1 MSHSSW
7 SRVHRGLI
15 MLAQPQV
22 AVGEISLLWGVLGTG
37 RRPLVWYTGMRH
49 NEKSFVAPTDHLT
62 NGFCS
67 VIIKEY
73 KDFKC
78 KMRCRAQTKGFVPF
92 VCAWHHILNLQ
103 KYNTIVFYRKFFGG
117 SLSWCVILNKGALYV
132 VQKKWIKMRN
142 RPSLRDCAP
151 HKQPSPNFLHSVVFV
166 SPIGQLSNENI
177 FCIMTLI
184 KMQLT
189 SRRTI
194 PVHLNGRRVRRLKN
208 GSKWSRLQSRVAR
221 LAFVTQTFVWGR
233 IKKPR
238 VESVNMQ

>member
-1 MSHSSW
+1 MQDATS
-7 SRVHRGLI
+7 
-15 MLAQPQV
+15 
-22 AVGEISLLWGVLGTG
+22 
-37 RRPLVWYTGMRH
+37 
-49 NEKSFVAPTDHLT
+49 
-62 NGFCS
+62 
-67 VIIKEY
+67 
-73 KDFKC
+73 
-78 KMRCRAQTKGFVPF
+78 AQTKGFVPF

-233 IKKPR
+233 INKTSSWICEYAMAYNKSPGCVKSSR
-238 VESVNMQ
+238 LSRCALQQQGSSGSNSFSINAKGLHELSITVDIRSAICSVQPFEMDTVLLSLSVAG